1 MTTRITDN
9 GITVLSPAE
18 GMRLTDGETVADGE
32 VYLGANAAPTA
43 WREVSETEADAI
55 RAEAERR
62 AEAEAEAE
70 TLDSKTI

>member
-32 VYLGANAAPTA
+32 VYLGANATPGT
-43 WREVSETEADAI
+43 WREVTETEADAI

-62 AEAEAEAE
+62 AEAEAE
-70 TLDSKTI
+70 T

>member
-1 MTTRITDN
+1 MTTRTTDN

-32 VYLGANAAPTA
+32 VYLGVNAAPGA
-43 WREVSETEADAI
+43 WREVTEAEAGEI

-62 AEAEAEAE
+62 AEAEAETE
-70 TLDSKTI
+70 T

>member
-1 MTTRITDN
+1 MTTRTTDN

-32 VYLGANAAPTA
+32 VYLGVNAAPDA
-43 WREVSETEADAI
+43 WREVTEAEADEI

-62 AEAEAEAE
+62 AEAEAEAD
-70 TLDSKTI
+70 T